1 MENHVQ
7 QKLEN
12 EMENGFGVRFVFEAV
27 IVPVGDQIDWPHING
42 LSVRALGSPVCRT
55 ACCHLNID
63 TISPRSQPAQCR

>member
-42 LSVRALGSPVCRT
+42 LSVRALTRITNLQNSMLPP
-55 ACCHLNID
+55 
-63 TISPRSQPAQCR
+63 ISLRSQTAQCR